1 MDLSEA
7 IQKELQNIGHQH
19 NVSKIINKAFETIVD
34 PVKEPIA
41 GGAQYALATVLVLAC
56 KYDYDYQQLRQI
68 LEIYIL
74 ESDIV
79 DKIVSKYSLFR
90 DTRAPQNAEYGIA
103 LPHVTDAN
111 WTLRSDLSSSSY
123 SVSAG
128 NLSFSIE
135 LETFNRETDEKDPVI
150 RFTCTP
156 EELQL
161 FINKLKDVEL
171 NCDKLSRQ

>member
-1 MDLSEA
+1 MELSGVV
-7 IQKELQNIGHQH
+7 QNELRNLTKLD
-19 NVSKIINKAFETIVD
+19 NATKVINKAFETIVN
-34 PVKEPIA
+34 PAKEPIA
-41 GGAQYALATVLVLAC
+41 GSDQYALATVLVLAC
-56 KYDYDYQQLRQI
+56 KYDYDDQQLREL
-68 LEIYIL
+68 LERYVL
-74 ESDIV
+74 NVDVVERIV
-79 DKIVSKYSLFR
+79 AKYSLFR
-90 DTRAPQNAEYGIA
+90 DTYTPKNAEYGIA

-135 LETFNRETDEKDPVI
+135 LESFNRDRNEKEPAI

-161 FINKLKDVEL
+161 FINKLKDIEL
-171 NCDKLSRQ
+171 NCDKLAKQ

>member
-1 MDLSEA
+1 MELSASIKKGLSFLSDLEKCHKTITNA
-7 IQKELQNIGHQH
+7 FDIIG
-19 NVSKIINKAFETIVD
+19 SSKKIITDNIQFSLVS
-34 PVKEPIA
+34 
-41 GGAQYALATVLVLAC
+41 VLVLASKHNC
-56 KYDYDYQQLRQI
+56 NERQLREI
-68 LEIYIL
+68 LEEYIPN
-74 ESDIV
+74 SDVI
-79 DKIVSKYSLFR
+79 DKIVSKYILHR
-90 DTRAPQNAEYGIA
+90 DIQNQKNAEFGIS

-135 LETFNRETDEKDPVI
+135 LESFEYKSNEKKPVV

-161 FINKLKDVEL
+161 FITKLKEIEL
-171 NCDKLSRQ
+171 NCDRLTK